1 MATVH
6 SADGTAISYD
16 RVGSGPAVILVDG
29 ATAHRAVNPTAG
41 ELAAL
46 LSPSFTV
53 YTYDRRGRGQ
63 SGDAAADVTAALA
76 VAAEI
81 ADIDALIAEAGGS
94 AALCGFSSG
103 SVLALE
109 AALAGSS
116 ISHLALYEP
125 PFVVTDDRAPLPAD
139 YRPQL
144 QAALAEGRR
153 GDAAAM
159 FLARAVGIPSE
170 YVDGMR
176 QGPHWAAMEEIA
188 HTLAYDA
195 AVMGSTMSG
204 EVKELERFAAVQVPT
219 LVLYGGN
226 TEPWI
231 ASAARALAE
240 VVPGARLDSLEGQDH
255 QVAAA
260 AIAPPLGRFFA

>member
-29 ATAHRAVNPTAG
+29 ATAYRAVNPMAA
-41 ELAAL
+41 ELAEL

-63 SGDAAADVTAALA
+63 SGAAATDVTAADS

-81 ADIDALIAEAGGS
+81 ADLDALIAEAGGA
-94 AALCGFSSG
+94 AALCGVSSG
-103 SVLALE
+103 AVLALE
-109 AALAGSS
+109 AARAGSP
-116 ISHLALYEP
+116 ISQLALYEP
-125 PFVVTDDRAPLPAD
+125 PFVVTGDRAPVPDD
-139 YRPQL
+139 YRQRL
-144 QAALAEGRR
+144 QAAVAEGRR

-159 FLARAVGIPSE
+159 FLTYAVGIPSE

-176 QGPHWAAMEEIA
+176 QGPHWPGMEQIA
-188 HTLAYDA
+188 HTLSYDA

-231 ASAARALAE
+231 AAAAQALAE
-240 VVPGARLDSLEGQDH
+240 VLPSALLDSLEGQDH

-260 AIAPPLGRFFA
+260 AIAPSLSRFLG